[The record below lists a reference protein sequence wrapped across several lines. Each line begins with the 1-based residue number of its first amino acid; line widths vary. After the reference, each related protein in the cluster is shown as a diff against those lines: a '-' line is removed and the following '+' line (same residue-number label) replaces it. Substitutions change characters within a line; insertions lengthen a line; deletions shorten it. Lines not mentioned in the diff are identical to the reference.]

1 MTYEEIIDKVS
12 NELGIPVNVVK
23 LAYESYWKY
32 IRECITELPL
42 SKELNEEDFNKLK
55 TNFNIPSLGKLSL
68 TYDRYIGVRKRF
80 KYLNKLRN
88 DSSKES

>member
-1 MTYEEIIDKVS
+1 MNYEEIINKVS
-12 NELGIPVNVVK
+12 NELGIPVDVTK

-32 IRECITELPL
+32 IRKCIVELPL
-42 SKELNEEDFNKLK
+42 SNELSEEEFNKLK

-80 KYLNKLRN
+80 KYLNKIRN